1 MEIMKICFR
10 IWLDNDGRAFGEG
23 SYRLLKA
30 IQRTG
35 SLNHAS
41 TEMGMSYR
49 KAWDV
54 LNVTEKRLGFEL
66 VERKTGGKSGGGTA
80 LTSEGR
86 AFVNQYEQLRQEA
99 SEALD
104 SLYHKYFP
112 EPETDA
118 TGASK
123 KDPDEVTTFAE

>member
-1 MEIMKICFR
+1 MKICFR

-23 SYRLLKA
+23 TYRLLKA

-35 SLNHAS
+35 SLNQAS
-41 TEMGMSYR
+41 TEMRMSYR

-66 VERKTGGKSGGGTA
+66 VERKTGGTSGGGTV
-80 LTSEGR
+80 LTSAGST
-86 AFVNQYEQLRQEA
+86 FVNQYEQLRQEA

-104 SLYHKYFP
+104 SLYRKYFTENENDTTDSP
-112 EPETDA
+112 ENEPN
-118 TGASK
+118 
-123 KDPDEVTTFAE
+123 